1 MATLPPPQPPL
12 DGVPPSPPG
21 IPSGGGPNPPMQQL
35 TPSASLSGSMQVVQI
50 CIQAASEAA
59 KLIDLIGQVNP
70 GFAPTAAM
78 IIQQLRGGLKST
90 LQQGTAPSE
99 PSGQLPS
106 AAMPQSA
113 PTQGPVQQP
122 LPPMGAGMGM
132 GQ

>member
-1 MATLPPPQPPL
+1 MPVMPLPQPPL

-21 IPSGGGPNPPMQQL
+21 VPAGGGANPPLQQM

-78 IIQQLRGGLKST
+78 IIEQLRGGLKST
-90 LQQGTAPSE
+90 LQQGAAPSE
-99 PSGQLPS
+99 PSAQMPS
-106 AAMPQSA
+106 ASMPSQA
-113 PTQGPVQQP
+113 PTQGAVQQP